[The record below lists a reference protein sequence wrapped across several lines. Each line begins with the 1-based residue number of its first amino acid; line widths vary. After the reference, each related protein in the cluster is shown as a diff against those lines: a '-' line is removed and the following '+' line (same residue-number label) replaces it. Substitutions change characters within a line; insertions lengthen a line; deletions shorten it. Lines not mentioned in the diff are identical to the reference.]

1 MDGLRRAIVLSI
13 PVPVRDQVD
22 EIRMRWDPVM
32 CGRIGSHITLIH
44 DVTDHA
50 GATDLVARA
59 AASTAMFSVRLGRA
73 DRWGPS
79 AWGIYLHVD
88 DPSGGVTSLHQQ
100 LASLEEPR
108 WARAT
113 FRAHVTVVHSR
124 TTEASVAEQAWA
136 ELDGFDPGWEVEIGA
151 IDIVELREP
160 AWHTVERFELAF
172 GTVRS

>member
-1 MDGLRRAIVLSI
+1 MELRRAIVLSI
-13 PVPVRDQVD
+13 SGPAGHRVD
-22 EIRMRWDPVM
+22 EIRMRWDPIM

-50 GATDLVARA
+50 AATDLVARA
-59 AASTAMFSVRLGRA
+59 AASTAPFPVRLGRA

-88 DPSGGVTSLHQQ
+88 DASGAVTSLHQQ
-100 LASLEEPR
+100 LALLEEPR

-124 TTEASVAEQAWA
+124 TTEAGVAEQAWA

-151 IDIVELREP
+151 IDIIELNEP
-160 AWHTVERFELAF
+160 VWHTVERFELAF